1 MSRAIAVFHGGFGRA
16 TIYQLNRPFNV
27 HAHREGHL
35 IFQVGGSDA
44 CINVADRLCPVTA
57 ASFVAVSPWEP
68 HNFLPLDLDAGGL
81 FFVLY
86 VNTEWFEPGGAGN
99 PSRLRF
105 GRSLTYRTAALDR
118 QIRRTAAMV
127 YAAHSLAAL
136 DHELRTLIDACYDE
150 TWRLAPDSAPRPPFD
165 GVTDFRVRKS
175 IRLLQEGLGADI
187 QLDRCRQGGGA
198 VAPAFL
204 QAVPHADR
212 GHAEPLPQYAAD
224 GACDRHAGGQRE
236 ARRGHRLRSR
246 FFLAERLHSVF
257 RGQRRHGADRLPPRR
272 AGAVASLPVLLG
284 GFLCASPWK
293 LRDVMTGRRPS
304 SSSARGGAS
313 RQSQMAE
320 TSPAMTEGAV
330 LSGSA

>member
-44 CINVADRLCPVTA
+44 CINVTDRLCPVTA

-68 HNFLPLDLDAGGL
+68 HNFLPLDPDAGGL

-150 TWRLAPDSAPRPPFD
+150 TWRLAPNSAPRPPFD

-187 QLDRCRQGGGA
+187 QLDH
-198 VAPAFL
+198 VA
-204 QAVPHADR
+204 
-212 GHAEPLPQYAAD
+212 
-224 GACDRHAGGQRE
+224 RE
-236 ARRGHRLRSR
+236 AGLSRPHFYKLFRMQTGVTPNLYLNTLLMERAIATLVGSEKPVADIGFDLGFSSQSGFTR
-246 FFLAERLHSVF
+246 FFAANV
-257 RGQRRHGADRLPPRR
+257 GMAPTDYRR
-272 AGAVASLPVLLG
+272 AAHVL
-284 GFLCASPWK
+284 
-293 LRDVMTGRRPS
+293 
-304 SSSARGGAS
+304 
-313 RQSQMAE
+313 
-320 TSPAMTEGAV
+320 
-330 LSGSA
+330 